1 MPRASALVWRRSS
14 GRAMHER
21 SQAREGRQQ
30 RHPAPRT
37 RQQKH
42 RQAPLHP
49 RQRVERCL
57 SVREVRAQPRKRQA
71 KFSEVL

>member
-1 MPRASALVWRRSS
+1 MPRASARVWRRSS

-21 SQAREGRQQ
+21 SQARE
-30 RHPAPRT
+30 RT